1 MAIDKMKLIQALDEV
16 NPGKVHFVDRNT
28 GQVLLVT
35 LEDKPGFE
43 KMKKMLAADPG
54 RYTQVPKNDTQQ
66 NLTELEGFIAVV
78 HDPKLKELL
87 KRAMVAHKPFREFQD
102 ILSTKVKEKREW
114 DAFHK
119 KNLEDR
125 AERFIKSSGL
135 K

>member
-1 MAIDKMKLIQALDEV
+1 M
-16 NPGKVHFVDRNT
+16 
-28 GQVLLVT
+28 T